1 MFYTVQA
8 LNSSKKKDL
17 KVLHFLKELLLFH
30 NIIQIVGTLRIANWL
45 NINKND
51 ANYFLK
57 LKKKLQRKKKKCK
70 DTDCDKSFTGSY
82 DNLYLA
88 SMLKSGV

>member
-1 MFYTVQA
+1 MQA
-8 LNSSKKKDL
+8 LNSSKKKKDL

-57 LKKKLQRKKKKCK
+57 LKKKLSQRNVKILIVTKVLLVLMTIC
-70 DTDCDKSFTGSY
+70 TW
-82 DNLYLA
+82 
-88 SMLKSGV
+88 LKRGV